1 MGAIFIKTEMKTTIK
16 TRIKNEIANL
26 QELFSGVTENEMDF
40 LMKHF
45 EEVAFQK
52 VMMEDLR
59 SKMVES
65 GTTDEYQNGA
75 NQFGTKMSAEMNSY
89 EHFYKLYQASMKF
102 LSQYL
107 PKEKKDS
114 KLTQFLNG

>member
-1 MGAIFIKTEMKTTIK
+1 MKRTIK
-16 TRIKNEIANL
+16 TRINDEIKAL
-26 QELFSGVTENEMDF
+26 RELYSGVTENEMEF
-40 LMKHF
+40 LQKHF

-59 SKMVES
+59 EKMVSS
-65 GTTDEYQNGA
+65 GTTDEYKNGE

-107 PKEKKDS
+107 PKEKRDS
-114 KLTQFLNG
+114 KLNQFLNG

>member
-1 MGAIFIKTEMKTTIK
+1 MKTTIK

-26 QELFSGVTENEMDF
+26 QELFSGVTENEM
-40 LMKHF
+40 
-45 EEVAFQK
+45 AFQK

-114 KLTQFLNG
+114 KLTQFLND